1 MFEHGRMSSAA
12 ATLAPAPAVLSG
24 TAEQVQELQAR
35 IRGMQTTK
43 LDTRSLPTI
52 DALGRLLPGGALK
65 QGAAYSV
72 VGSTSLAMA
81 LLAAASEAGSWC
93 AVVGVPDFGIEAAA
107 GMGIELERL
116 VLVPSPGD
124 QWLPVT
130 AALLDVLT
138 LVVLRPPARVPDA
151 AASRLAARLRQR
163 GATLVTLGDWPQ
175 TEAQLR
181 VTESRWS
188 GIGAGHG
195 VLRGRQVTVSVSARY
210 HTPRSAVARTGR
222 LWLPDAEGRAH
233 S

>member
-12 ATLAPAPAVLSG
+12 ATLTPPAPTVLSG
-24 TAEQVQELQAR
+24 TAEQVRELQAR
-35 IRGMQTTK
+35 IRSMQATK

-52 DALGRLLPGGALK
+52 EALAGLLPGGALR

-81 LLAAASEAGSWC
+81 MLAGASAAGSWC
-93 AVVGVPDFGIEAAA
+93 AVVGVPDFGVEAAA

-138 LVVLRPPARVPDA
+138 MVVLRPPTHITAS

-163 GATLVTLGDWPQ
+163 GSTLVALGDWPQ
-175 TEAQLR
+175 SEAQLR
-181 VTESRWS
+181 ITESRWS
-188 GIGAGHG
+188 GIDSGSGY
-195 VLRGRQVTVSVSARY
+195 LRGRQVTVAVS
-210 HTPRSAVARTGR
+210 PRSDVGRTGR
-222 LWLPDAEGRAH
+222 LWLPDAEGRP
-233 S
+233 SR

>member
-1 MFEHGRMSSAA
+1 MFEHGGMSSAA
-12 ATLAPAPAVLSG
+12 ATLAPPAPN
-24 TAEQVQELQAR
+24 AEQVRELQAR
-35 IRGMQTTK
+35 IRSMQATK

-52 DALGRLLPGGALK
+52 DALAGLLPGGALK

-93 AVVGVPDFGIEAAA
+93 AVVGVPDFGVEAAA

-124 QWLPVT
+124 QWLSVT
-130 AALLDVLT
+130 SALLDVLT
-138 LVVLRPPARVPDA
+138 LVVLRPPARISDG

-163 GATLVTLGDWPQ
+163 GATLISLGDWPQ
-175 TEAQLR
+175 SEAQLR
-181 VTESRWS
+181 ITESRWT

-195 VLRGRQVTVSVSARY
+195 YLRGRQVRVSVSARY
-210 HTPRSAVARTGR
+210 DTARSDVARNGR
-222 LWLPDAEGRAH
+222 MWLPDAEGRPRR
-233 S
+233 

>member
-1 MFEHGRMSSAA
+1 MFEYGRMSSAA
-12 ATLAPAPAVLSG
+12 ATLAPPAAPAVPSS
-24 TAEQVQELQAR
+24 TEEQVRELQAR
-35 IRGMQTTK
+35 IRSMQATK
-43 LDTRSLPTI
+43 LDTRSLPTD
-52 DALGRLLPGGALK
+52 DALARLLPGGALK

-72 VGSTSLAMA
+72 LGSTSLAMA

-116 VLVPSPGD
+116 VLVPAPGD

-138 LVVLRPPARVPDA
+138 LVVLRPPKRIGDA

-175 TEAQLR
+175 SEAQLR
-181 VTESRWS
+181 VTDSRWT

-195 VLRGRQVTVSVSARY
+195 FLRGRQVTVAVSARSEM
-210 HTPRSAVARTGR
+210 PRTGR
-222 LWLPDAEGRAH
+222 LWLPDAEGRLRR
-233 S
+233 